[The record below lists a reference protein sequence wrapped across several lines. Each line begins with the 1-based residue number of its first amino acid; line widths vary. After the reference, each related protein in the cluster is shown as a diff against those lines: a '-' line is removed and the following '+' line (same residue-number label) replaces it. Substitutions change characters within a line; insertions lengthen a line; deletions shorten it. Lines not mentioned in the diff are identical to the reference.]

1 MERLGIETVRWTDAR
16 CATRDAALLDLFFSE
31 DASDIARAKAICS
44 DCPLQLSC
52 YEGAL
57 ERREPWGVWGG
68 WLFDRGQP
76 LEQRRLRGRP
86 RKNPRPDV
94 AAETEEEVAVA

>member
-1 MERLGIETVRWTDAR
+1 VERLETSVSWTDAR
-16 CATRDAALLDLFFSE
+16 CATRDAALLELFFSE
-31 DASDIARAKAICS
+31 EAADISRAKAICS
-44 DCPLQLSC
+44 ECPLRLPC

-86 RKNPRPDV
+86 RKVPVAPDE
-94 AAETEEEVAVA
+94 APKTEEVAEVA